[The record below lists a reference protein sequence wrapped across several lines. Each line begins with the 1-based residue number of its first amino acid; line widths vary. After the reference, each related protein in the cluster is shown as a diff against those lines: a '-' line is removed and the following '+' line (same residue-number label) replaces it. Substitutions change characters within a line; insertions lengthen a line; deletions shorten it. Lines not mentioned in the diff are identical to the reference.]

1 MKISSGVSNGL
12 FIASSSICLLW
23 NDFQSTDLRSG
34 DWRKVYISRGEYMT
48 RDFIILF
55 FGDEMTFFSRN
66 ISFFLMRCIAEDDFY
81 IFFYMIHLSFNSYVF
96 MVNSPKVCLEKY
108 IHRIE
113 KKWYVE
119 YRIQHSDDLPCYSHR
134 DEITKADSCRCYYRE
149 IESIKI
155 AFTYR
160 MSLLKLVHENSTD
173 KPTREE
179 YESDNYKFAM
189 MYMKHG
195 MWVINQSD
203 IFYVLWYIVFLQF
216 IMISYERMG

>member
-1 MKISSGVSNGL
+1 
-12 FIASSSICLLW
+12 
-23 NDFQSTDLRSG
+23 
-34 DWRKVYISRGEYMT
+34 
-48 RDFIILF
+48 
-55 FGDEMTFFSRN
+55 
-66 ISFFLMRCIAEDDFY
+66 
-81 IFFYMIHLSFNSYVF
+81 
-96 MVNSPKVCLEKY
+96 
-108 IHRIE
+108 
-113 KKWYVE
+113 
-119 YRIQHSDDLPCYSHR
+119 
-134 DEITKADSCRCYYRE
+134 
-149 IESIKI
+149 
-155 AFTYR
+155 